1 MAPAPPA
8 AISLTNLRR
17 VRSTFPLCFA
27 CGAPAFGIIVDF
39 SLFTCL
45 VTCLPTCR
53 PTLARE
59 WDRPHAIIA
68 DKART
73 GNGLFA
79 AGSAGPILICAAG
92 YPTLDCR
99 PDGGA
104 GNEAG
109 LPIVS
114 RRPDDQHPA
123 IAECVAGQKFRF
135 VDQLFVVRRHSAVK
149 RGARR
154 ADPFAAFDHGE
165 PAVLLEAVAEPL
177 RRKDEDFAHQ
187 RRGPAGEAG
196 AQRAVAKRRIPDL
209 VLDVVEKM
217 LGKFV
222 ILHAGQ
228 RMPQKVRTRQSSP
241 MTSWIMAAAPIT
253 PLHSGMR
260 SASVLPNNSRLA
272 GQAQNLAPWPWA
284 SLIQS

>member
-1 MAPAPPA
+1 MTPAPLA
-8 AISLTNLRR
+8 AISLTSLRR
-17 VRSTFPLCFA
+17 ARSTFPLCFA
-27 CGAPAFGIIVDF
+27 CGAPAFGVMVVF
-39 SLFTCL
+39 SLLTCL
-45 VTCLPTCR
+45 LTCQ
-53 PTLARE
+53 PTLASG
-59 WDRPHAIIA
+59 WDWPHGIIA

-73 GNGLFA
+73 GNGLFV
-79 AGSAGPILICAAG
+79 AGSARPLLVCAAG
-92 YPTLDCR
+92 NPTLDCR

-109 LPIVS
+109 LPIVP

-123 IAECVAGQKFRF
+123 VAECVAGQKRRL
-135 VDQLFVVRRHSAVK
+135 VDQLFVVRHHSAVK
-149 RGARR
+149 PGARR
-154 ADPFAAFDHGE
+154 TDPFAALDHGE
-165 PAVLLEAVAEPL
+165 PAVLLETVAEPL
-177 RRKDEDFAHQ
+177 RREDEDFAHQ
-187 RRGPAGEAG
+187 RRGPAGESG
-196 AQRAVAKRRIPDL
+196 AQRAVGQRRIPDL
-209 VLDVVEKM
+209 VLDVVKQM
-217 LGKFV
+217 LGKLV

-228 RMPQKVRTRQSSP
+228 RMPQKVKTRQSSP